1 MPEAPD
7 QTAKERTDQG
17 FQPWIFRHC
26 VEPLLF
32 TLIWTSYAY
41 FYRATGDNEATR
53 LDQLRALV
61 EDHTLKIDQ
70 YWWNSAEVIHL
81 SG

>member
-1 MPEAPD
+1 
-7 QTAKERTDQG
+7 
-17 FQPWIFRHC
+17 
-26 VEPLLF
+26 LF
-32 TLIWTSYAY
+32 TLIWMSYAY
-41 FYRATGDNEATR
+41 FYQATGDNEAAR

-70 YWWNSAEVIHL
+70 YWWSSADVIHL